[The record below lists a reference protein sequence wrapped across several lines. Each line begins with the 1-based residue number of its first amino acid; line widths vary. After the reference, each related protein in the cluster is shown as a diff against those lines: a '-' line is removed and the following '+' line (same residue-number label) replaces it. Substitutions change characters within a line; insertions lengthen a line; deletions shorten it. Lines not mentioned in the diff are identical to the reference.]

1 MELDTN
7 EAAQILRAHNIEV
20 APRDP
25 RTLIEIATHYTLTGS
40 SALPDDYK
48 PLDSVA
54 RIQQGIAWQ
63 SK

>member
-20 APRDP
+20 APGDP

-40 SALPDDYK
+40 STLPDDYK
-48 PLDSVA
+48 SLDSVA
-54 RIQQGIAWQ
+54 RIQ
-63 SK
+63 